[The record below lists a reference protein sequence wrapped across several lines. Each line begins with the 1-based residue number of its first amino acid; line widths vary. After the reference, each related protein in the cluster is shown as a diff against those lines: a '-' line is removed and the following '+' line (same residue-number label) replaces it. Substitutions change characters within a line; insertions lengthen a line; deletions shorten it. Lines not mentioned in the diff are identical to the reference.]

1 MIMDINSLIY
11 PVKRPGTAIYN
22 PVFSEMVFL
31 HKGRND
37 FAEYVEAHLRQ
48 LNEYAK
54 TARSR
59 KLIHLPQVVKEI
71 YDNALMMR
79 ESAQEDKLYE
89 LQLSDCDFNIVEEL
103 QEEVDMYDELLTRL
117 EVVIENDYI

>member
-1 MIMDINSLIY
+1 MMNKYYMEFINEMSLE
-11 PVKRPGTAIYN
+11 
-22 PVFSEMVFL
+22 EM
-31 HKGRND
+31 
-37 FAEYVEAHLRQ
+37 AHLG
-48 LNEYAK
+48 K
-54 TARSR
+54 P
-59 KLIHLPQVVKEI
+59 KLKEI

-103 QEEVDMYDELLTRL
+103 QEEVNMFDELLTRL